1 MAANATSDL
10 HAPGTQL
17 SVSDIIV
24 ITVYFALNVAVG
36 IWSSCRAS
44 RNTVNGYFLAGRDM
58 TWWPIGASLFASS
71 EGSGL
76 FIGLAGSGAAGGVAV
91 AGFEWHATY
100 VLLALAWVFVP
111 IYISSEIVTLP
122 EYIQKRYGGQRIRVY
137 LSVLS
142 LLMSVFTKISLDLYA
157 GALFVHICLG
167 WNFYLSTVLTLAITA
182 LYTIAGMAPTAGK
195 SSQETRKGDRRPLPP
210 TGPREQPGGWPQQE
224 PWKSLLEPFLPGPRA
239 PPATLLPPAGGLAAV
254 IYTDAL
260 QTLIMVVGAIIL
272 TVKAFD
278 QIGGYG
284 ELEAAYARAIPSR
297 TIANTTCHLPRA
309 DAMHMFRD
317 PHTGDLPWTGMT
329 FGLTIMATWYW
340 CTDQVIV
347 QRSLS
352 ARDLNHAKAGS
363 ILASYLKMLP
373 MGLIIMPGMI
383 SRALF
388 PDDVGCVVPSECLRA
403 CGAEVGCSNIAYPK
417 LVMELMPIG
426 LRGLM
431 IAVMLAALVSS
442 LTSIFNSSSTLFTM
456 DIWRR
461 LRPRSGERELL
472 LVGRL
477 VIVALIGVSV
487 AWIPVLQGSNSGQ
500 LFIYMQSVTSSL
512 APPLTAVFVLGIFWP
527 RANEQGA
534 FWGLIAG
541 LVVGAARLVLEFLN
555 PAPPCGEPDTRP
567 AILGSMHYLH
577 FAVALFT
584 LSGAVVVVGS
594 LLTPPPQ
601 GGQIENLTWWTLARD
616 LPLVTKAGDGQTPQK
631 YAFWARV
638 CGFNAILLM
647 CVNIFFYAYFA

>member
-182 LYTIAGMAPTAGK
+182 LYTI
-195 SSQETRKGDRRPLPP
+195 
-210 TGPREQPGGWPQQE
+210 
-224 PWKSLLEPFLPGPRA
+224 
-239 PPATLLPPAGGLAAV
+239 AGGLAAV

-601 GGQIENLTWWTLARD
+601 GGQMENLTWWTLARD

>member
-1 MAANATSDL
+1 MAANSTSDL
-10 HAPGTQL
+10 HTPGTQL
-17 SVSDIIV
+17 SVADIIV

-76 FIGLAGSGAAGGVAV
+76 FIGLAGSGAAGGLAV
-91 AGFEWHATY
+91 AGFEWNATY

-122 EYIQKRYGGQRIRVY
+122 EYIQKRYGGQRIRMY

-142 LLMSVFTKISLDLYA
+142 LLLSVFTKISLDLYA

-167 WNFYLSTVLTLAITA
+167 WNFYLSTILTLGITA
-182 LYTIAGMAPTAGK
+182 LYTIA
-195 SSQETRKGDRRPLPP
+195 
-210 TGPREQPGGWPQQE
+210 
-224 PWKSLLEPFLPGPRA
+224 
-239 PPATLLPPAGGLAAV
+239 
-254 IYTDAL
+254 
-260 QTLIMVVGAIIL
+260 
-272 TVKAFD
+272 AFD

-284 ELEAAYARAIPSR
+284 QLEAAYAQAIPSR
-297 TIANTTCHLPRA
+297 TIANTTCHLPRT

-417 LVMELMPIG
+417 LVVELMPIG

-431 IAVMLAALVSS
+431 IAVMLAALMSS

-487 AWIPVLQGSNSGQ
+487 AWIPVLQDSNSGQ

-512 APPLTAVFVLGIFWP
+512 APPVTAVFVLGVFWR

-541 LVVGAARLVLEFLN
+541 LVVGATRLVLEFLN

-567 AILGSMHYLH
+567 AVLGSIHYLH
-577 FAVALFT
+577 FAVALFA
-584 LSGAVVVVGS
+584 LSGAVVVAGS

-601 GGQIENLTWWTLARD
+601 SVQIENLTWWTLAQD
-616 LPLVTKAGDGQTPQK
+616 LPLGTKAGDGQTPQK
-631 YAFWARV
+631 HAFWARV

>member
-1 MAANATSDL
+1 MMADNSTSDL
-10 HAPGTQL
+10 HAPGPQL
-17 SVSDIIV
+17 SVTDIVV
-24 ITVYFALNVAVG
+24 IAVYFALNVAVG
-36 IWSSCRAS
+36 IWSSCRARRS
-44 RNTVNGYFLAGRDM
+44 TVDGYFLAGRDM

-76 FIGLAGSGAAGGVAV
+76 FVGLAGSGAAGGLAV
-91 AGFEWHATY
+91 AGFEWNATY
-100 VLLALAWVFVP
+100 VLLALAWIFVP

-122 EYIQKRYGGQRIRVY
+122 EYIQKRFGGQRIRMY

-142 LLMSVFTKISLDLYA
+142 LLLSVFTKISIDLYA

-167 WNFYLSTVLTLAITA
+167 WNFYLSTILTLIITA
-182 LYTIAGMAPTAGK
+182 LYTIAG
-195 SSQETRKGDRRPLPP
+195 
-210 TGPREQPGGWPQQE
+210 
-224 PWKSLLEPFLPGPRA
+224 
-239 PPATLLPPAGGLAAV
+239 GLATV

-260 QTLIMVVGAIIL
+260 QTIIMVVGAVIL
-272 TVKAFD
+272 AIKAFD

-284 ELEAAYARAIPSR
+284 QLEAAYAQAIPSK
-297 TIANTTCHLPRA
+297 TIANTTCHLPRT

-317 PHTGDLPWTGMT
+317 PYTGDLPWTGMT

-352 ARDLNHAKAGS
+352 ARNLNHAKAGS

-373 MGLIIMPGMI
+373 MGLMIMPGMI

-403 CGAEVGCSNIAYPK
+403 CGVEIGCSNIAYPK

-431 IAVMLAALVSS
+431 IAVMMAALMSS

-456 DIWRR
+456 DIWKR
-461 LRPRSGERELL
+461 LRPWASERELL
-472 LVGRL
+472 MVGRL
-477 VIVALIGVSV
+477 VIVVLIGVSV
-487 AWIPVLQGSNSGQ
+487 AWIPILQGSNSGQ

-512 APPLTAVFVLGIFWP
+512 APPVTAVFILGIFWP

-534 FWGLIAG
+534 FWGLMAG
-541 LVVGAARLVLEFLN
+541 LVLGALRLVLEFLN
-555 PAPPCGEPDTRP
+555 PVPPCGDPDTRP
-567 AILGSMHYLH
+567 AILSSIHYLH
-577 FAVALFT
+577 FAIALFVLT
-584 LSGAVVVVGS
+584 SAVVAAGS
-594 LLTPPPQ
+594 LLTSPPQ
-601 GGQIENLTWWTLARD
+601 TVQIENLTWWTLARD
-616 LPLVTKAGDGQTPQK
+616 LSLAAKAGDSQPHQK
-631 YAFWARV
+631 RTFWARV

>member
-1 MAANATSDL
+1 
-10 HAPGTQL
+10 
-17 SVSDIIV
+17 
-24 ITVYFALNVAVG
+24 
-36 IWSSCRAS
+36 
-44 RNTVNGYFLAGRDM
+44 M

-182 LYTIAGMAPTAGK
+182 LYTIA
-195 SSQETRKGDRRPLPP
+195 
-210 TGPREQPGGWPQQE
+210 
-224 PWKSLLEPFLPGPRA
+224 
-239 PPATLLPPAGGLAAV
+239 
-254 IYTDAL
+254 
-260 QTLIMVVGAIIL
+260 
-272 TVKAFD
+272 AFD

-388 PDDVGCVVPSECLRA
+388 PGAHIYGERHQVSLSRADDVGCVVPSECLRA

-472 LVGRL
+472 LVGRTGISSTPLSPQSRLSSPAPPRLTSACLPPTRRL

-601 GGQIENLTWWTLARD
+601 GGQMENLTWWTLARD

>member
-1 MAANATSDL
+1 M
-10 HAPGTQL
+10 
-17 SVSDIIV
+17 
-24 ITVYFALNVAVG
+24 
-36 IWSSCRAS
+36 
-44 RNTVNGYFLAGRDM
+44 
-58 TWWPIGASLFASS
+58 
-71 EGSGL
+71 
-76 FIGLAGSGAAGGVAV
+76 
-91 AGFEWHATY
+91 AGFEWNATY

-122 EYIQKRYGGQRIRVY
+122 EYIQKRFGGQRIRMY

-142 LLMSVFTKISLDLYA
+142 LLLSVFTKISIDLYA

-167 WNFYLSTVLTLAITA
+167 WNFYLSTILTLAITA
-182 LYTIAGMAPTAGK
+182 VYTIAG
-195 SSQETRKGDRRPLPP
+195 
-210 TGPREQPGGWPQQE
+210 
-224 PWKSLLEPFLPGPRA
+224 
-239 PPATLLPPAGGLAAV
+239 GLATV

-260 QTLIMVVGAIIL
+260 QTVIMVVGAVIL
-272 TVKAFD
+272 AIKAFN
-278 QIGGYG
+278 QIGGY
-284 ELEAAYARAIPSR
+284 EQLEAAYAQAIPSR
-297 TIANTTCHLPRA
+297 TIPNTTCHLPRA

-317 PHTGDLPWTGMT
+317 ASTGDLPWTGMT
-329 FGLTIMATWYW
+329 LGLTIMATWYW

-352 ARDLNHAKAGS
+352 ARNLNHAKAGS

-373 MGLIIMPGMI
+373 MGLMIMPGMI

-388 PDDVGCVVPSECLRA
+388 PDEVGCVVPSECLRA
-403 CGAEVGCSNIAYPK
+403 CGAEIGCSNIAYPK

-431 IAVMLAALVSS
+431 IAVMMAALMSS

-461 LRPRSGERELL
+461 LRPCAGERELL

-477 VIVALIGVSV
+477 VIVVLIGVSV

-512 APPLTAVFVLGIFWP
+512 APPVTAVFVLGIFWR

-534 FWGLIAG
+534 FWGLMAG
-541 LVVGAARLVLEFLN
+541 LLVGALRLVLEFLY
-555 PAPPCGEPDTRP
+555 PEPPCGQADERP
-567 AILGSMHYLH
+567 ALLRSVHYLH
-577 FAVALFT
+577 FAIALFLLT
-584 LSGAVVVVGS
+584 CAVVAAGS
-594 LLTPPPQ
+594 LLSPPPQ
-601 GGQIENLTWWTLARD
+601 QRQVENLTWWTLALD
-616 LPLVTKAGDGQTPQK
+616 QSLGTKAGDGQTPQK
-631 YAFWARV
+631 HAFWTRV
-638 CGFNAILLM
+638 CNFNAIFLM

>member
-1 MAANATSDL
+1 
-10 HAPGTQL
+10 
-17 SVSDIIV
+17 
-24 ITVYFALNVAVG
+24 
-36 IWSSCRAS
+36 
-44 RNTVNGYFLAGRDM
+44 M

-76 FIGLAGSGAAGGVAV
+76 FIGLAGSGAAGGLAV
-91 AGFEWHATY
+91 AGFEWNATY

-111 IYISSEIVTLP
+111 IYISSEIVTMP
-122 EYIQKRYGGQRIRVY
+122 EYMQKRYGGQRIRTY

-142 LLMSVFTKISLDLYA
+142 LLLSVFTKISIDLYA

-167 WNFYLSTVLTLAITA
+167 WNFYLSTTIMLIVTA
-182 LYTIAGMAPTAGK
+182 LYTI
-195 SSQETRKGDRRPLPP
+195 
-210 TGPREQPGGWPQQE
+210 
-224 PWKSLLEPFLPGPRA
+224 
-239 PPATLLPPAGGLAAV
+239 AGGLAAV

-260 QTLIMVVGAIIL
+260 QTLIMVIGAVIL

-278 QIGGYG
+278 QIGGYDQ
-284 ELEAAYARAIPSR
+284 LEAAYAQAIPAK
-297 TIANTTCHLPRA
+297 TIPNTTCHLPRL

-317 PHTGDLPWTGMT
+317 PATADLPWTGMT

-352 ARDLNHAKAGS
+352 SRDLNHAKAGS

-383 SRALF
+383 SRAL
-388 PDDVGCVVPSECLRA
+388 
-403 CGAEVGCSNIAYPK
+403 YP
-417 LVMELMPIG
+417 G

-431 IAVMLAALVSS
+431 IAAMTAALMSS

-461 LRPRSGERELL
+461 LRPSAGERELL

-477 VIVALIGVSV
+477 VIVVLIGVSV
-487 AWIPVLQGSNSGQ
+487 AWIPILQGSNSGQ

-512 APPLTAVFVLGIFWP
+512 APPVTAVFVLGIFWP

-534 FWGLIAG
+534 FWGLMVG
-541 LVVGAARLVLEFLN
+541 LAVGTARLVLEFLH
-555 PAPPCGEPDTRP
+555 PAPPCGASPPQP
-567 AILGSMHYLH
+567 AVLSSFHYLH
-577 FAVALFT
+577 FAISLFALSST
-584 LSGAVVVVGS
+584 VVVVGS
-594 LLTPPPQ
+594 LLTPAPQ
-601 GGQIENLTWWTLARD
+601 AAQIENLTWWTLPPV
-616 LPLVTKAGDGQTPQK
+616 LPSEAKAGDGQTPQK
-631 YAFWARV
+631 YAFWARI
-638 CGFNAILLM
+638 CAFNAIFLM

>member
-1 MAANATSDL
+1 MAANSTSDL

-17 SVSDIIV
+17 SVADIIV
-24 ITVYFALNVAVG
+24 ITMYFALNVAVG

-76 FIGLAGSGAAGGVAV
+76 FIGLAGSGAAGGLAV
-91 AGFEWHATY
+91 AGFEWNATY

-122 EYIQKRYGGQRIRVY
+122 EYIQKRYGGQRIRMY

-142 LLMSVFTKISLDLYA
+142 LLLSVFTKISLDLYA

-167 WNFYLSTVLTLAITA
+167 WNFYLSTILTLGITA
-182 LYTIAGMAPTAGK
+182 LYTIA
-195 SSQETRKGDRRPLPP
+195 
-210 TGPREQPGGWPQQE
+210 
-224 PWKSLLEPFLPGPRA
+224 
-239 PPATLLPPAGGLAAV
+239 
-254 IYTDAL
+254 
-260 QTLIMVVGAIIL
+260 
-272 TVKAFD
+272 AFD

-284 ELEAAYARAIPSR
+284 QLEAAYARAIPSR

-431 IAVMLAALVSS
+431 IAVMLAALMSS

-456 DIWRR
+456 DMWRR

-512 APPLTAVFVLGIFWP
+512 APPVTAVFVLGIFWR

-541 LVVGAARLVLEFLN
+541 LVVGATRLVLEFLN

-567 AILGSMHYLH
+567 AILGSIHYLH
-577 FAVALFT
+577 FAVALFV
-584 LSGAVVVVGS
+584 LSGAVVVAGS
-594 LLTPPPQ
+594 LLTAPPQ
-601 GGQIENLTWWTLARD
+601 GVQIENLTWWTLAQD
-616 LPLVTKAGDGQTPQK
+616 PPLGTKAGDGQTPQK
-631 YAFWARV
+631 HAFWARV

-647 CVNIFFYAYFA
+647 CVNIFLYAYFA

>member
-1 MAANATSDL
+1 MATNSTSDL
-10 HAPGTQL
+10 HTPGTQL
-17 SVSDIIV
+17 SMADIIV

-76 FIGLAGSGAAGGVAV
+76 FIGLAGSGAAGGLAV
-91 AGFEWHATY
+91 AGFEWNATY

-122 EYIQKRYGGQRIRVY
+122 EYIQKRYGGQRIRMY

-142 LLMSVFTKISLDLYA
+142 LLLSVFTKISLDLYA

-167 WNFYLSTVLTLAITA
+167 WNFYLSTILTLGITA
-182 LYTIAGMAPTAGK
+182 LYTI
-195 SSQETRKGDRRPLPP
+195 
-210 TGPREQPGGWPQQE
+210 
-224 PWKSLLEPFLPGPRA
+224 
-239 PPATLLPPAGGLAAV
+239 AGGLAAV

-260 QTLIMVVGAIIL
+260 QTLIMVVGAVIL
-272 TVKAFD
+272 TIKAFD

-284 ELEAAYARAIPSR
+284 QLEAAYARAIPSR

-388 PDDVGCVVPSECLRA
+388 PGAHVYGERHQVSVSRTDDVGCVVPSECLRA

-431 IAVMLAALVSS
+431 IAVMLAALMSS

-472 LVGRL
+472 LVGRM
-477 VIVALIGVSV
+477 VIMALIGVSV
-487 AWIPVLQGSNSGQ
+487 AWIPVLQDSNSGQ

-512 APPLTAVFVLGIFWP
+512 APPVTAVFVLGVFWR

-541 LVVGAARLVLEFLN
+541 LVVGATRLVLEFLN

-567 AILGSMHYLH
+567 AVLGSIHYLH
-577 FAVALFT
+577 FAVSLFA
-584 LSGAVVVVGS
+584 LSGAVVVAGS

-601 GGQIENLTWWTLARD
+601 GVQIENLTWWTLAQD
-616 LPLVTKAGDGQTPQK
+616 LPLGTKAGDRQTPQK
-631 YAFWARV
+631 HAFWARV

>member
-1 MAANATSDL
+1 MTADNSTGDP
-10 HAPGTQL
+10 HAPRPQL
-17 SVSDIIV
+17 SVTDIIV

-44 RNTVNGYFLAGRDM
+44 RNTVRGYFLAGRDM

-76 FIGLAGSGAAGGVAV
+76 FIGLAGSGAAGGLAV
-91 AGFEWHATY
+91 AGFEWNATY

-111 IYISSEIVTLP
+111 IYISSEIVTMP
-122 EYIQKRYGGQRIRVY
+122 EYIQKRYGGQRIRTY

-142 LLMSVFTKISLDLYA
+142 LLLSVFTKISIDLYA

-167 WNFYLSTVLTLAITA
+167 WNFYLSTILMLVITA
-182 LYTIAGMAPTAGK
+182 LYTIA
-195 SSQETRKGDRRPLPP
+195 
-210 TGPREQPGGWPQQE
+210 
-224 PWKSLLEPFLPGPRA
+224 
-239 PPATLLPPAGGLAAV
+239 
-254 IYTDAL
+254 
-260 QTLIMVVGAIIL
+260 
-272 TVKAFD
+272 AFD
-278 QIGGYG
+278 HIGGY
-284 ELEAAYARAIPSR
+284 EQLAVAYAQAIPSR
-297 TIANTTCHLPRA
+297 IIANTTCHVPRA

-317 PHTGDLPWTGMT
+317 PYTGDLPWTGMT

-403 CGAEVGCSNIAYPK
+403 CGAEIGCSNIAYPK

-431 IAVMLAALVSS
+431 IAVMMAALMSS

-461 LRPRSGERELL
+461 LRPRAGERELL

-477 VIVALIGVSV
+477 VIVVLIGVSV

-512 APPLTAVFVLGIFWP
+512 APPVTAVFVLGIFWR

-534 FWGLIAG
+534 FWGLMVG
-541 LVVGAARLVLEFLN
+541 LALGATRLVLEFLH
-555 PAPPCGEPDTRP
+555 PAPPCGDPDTRP
-567 AILGSMHYLH
+567 AILGSIHYLH
-577 FAVALFT
+577 FAVALFV
-584 LSGAVVVVGS
+584 LSGAVVVAGS
-594 LLTPPPQ
+594 LMTPPPQ
-601 GGQIENLTWWTLARD
+601 GIQIENLTWWTLAQD
-616 LPLVTKAGDGQTPQK
+616 VLVGAKAGDSQTPQK
-631 YAFWARV
+631 HAFWARV

>member
-1 MAANATSDL
+1 MAAVSMKWDHVQNSHAWFLAFDRSWVPLWSQSLRLGPGSCGRTAMAANTTSDL
-10 HAPGTQL
+10 HAPGMQL
-17 SVSDIIV
+17 SVADIIV

-44 RNTVNGYFLAGRDM
+44 RNTVSGYFLAGRDM

-91 AGFEWHATY
+91 AGFEWNATY

-167 WNFYLSTVLTLAITA
+167 WNFYFSTILTLAITA
-182 LYTIAGMAPTAGK
+182 LYTI
-195 SSQETRKGDRRPLPP
+195 
-210 TGPREQPGGWPQQE
+210 
-224 PWKSLLEPFLPGPRA
+224 
-239 PPATLLPPAGGLAAV
+239 AGGLAAV

-417 LVMELMPIG
+417 LVMELMPTG

-487 AWIPVLQGSNSGQ
+487 AWIPILQGSNSGQ

-512 APPLTAVFVLGIFWP
+512 APPLTAVFVLGIFWR

-541 LVVGAARLVLEFLN
+541 LVVGATRLVLEFLN

>member
-1 MAANATSDL
+1 MATHNSTGDPHAAQPQLDATDI
-10 HAPGTQL
+10 
-17 SVSDIIV
+17 SVIAL
-24 ITVYFALNVAVG
+24 YFALNMAVG

-44 RNTVNGYFLAGRDM
+44 RNTVRGYFLAGRDM

-76 FIGLAGSGAAGGVAV
+76 FIGLAGSGAAGGLAV
-91 AGFEWHATY
+91 AGFEWNATY

-111 IYISSEIVTLP
+111 IYISSEIVTMP
-122 EYIQKRYGGQRIRVY
+122 EYMQKRYGGQRIRMY

-142 LLMSVFTKISLDLYA
+142 LLLSVFTKISIDLYA

-167 WNFYLSTVLTLAITA
+167 WNFYLSTTIMLIVTA
-182 LYTIAGMAPTAGK
+182 LYTI
-195 SSQETRKGDRRPLPP
+195 
-210 TGPREQPGGWPQQE
+210 
-224 PWKSLLEPFLPGPRA
+224 
-239 PPATLLPPAGGLAAV
+239 AGGLAAV

-260 QTLIMVVGAIIL
+260 QTFIMVIGAIIL
-272 TVKAFD
+272 TVKAFN
-278 QIGGYG
+278 QIGGYDQ
-284 ELEAAYARAIPSR
+284 LEAAYAQAIPAK
-297 TIANTTCHLPRA
+297 TIPNTTCHLPRL

-317 PHTGDLPWTGMT
+317 PATADLPWTGMT

-373 MGLIIMPGMI
+373 MGLMIMPGMI
-383 SRALF
+383 SRALY

-403 CGAEVGCSNIAYPK
+403 CGTEIGCSNIAYPK
-417 LVMELMPIG
+417 LVIELMPTG

-431 IAVMLAALVSS
+431 IAAMTAALMSS

-461 LRPRSGERELL
+461 LRPSAGERELL

-477 VIVALIGVSV
+477 VIVVLIGVSV
-487 AWIPVLQGSNSGQ
+487 AWIPILQGSNSGQ

-512 APPLTAVFVLGIFWP
+512 APPVTAVFVLGIFWP

-534 FWGLIAG
+534 FWGLMVG
-541 LVVGAARLVLEFLN
+541 LAVGAARLVLEFLH
-555 PAPPCGEPDTRP
+555 PAPPCGAPSPQP
-567 AILGSMHYLH
+567 ALLSSFHYLH
-577 FAVALFT
+577 FAISLFAL
-584 LSGAVVVVGS
+584 SSAVVVVGS
-594 LLTPPPQ
+594 LLTPAPQ
-601 GGQIENLTWWTLARD
+601 AAQVTDKRPRSTLSGPASVASM
-616 LPLVTKAGDGQTPQK
+616 P
-631 YAFWARV
+631 FS
-638 CGFNAILLM
+638 
-647 CVNIFFYAYFA
+647 

>member
-1 MAANATSDL
+1 MAANSTSDL

-17 SVSDIIV
+17 SVADIIV
-24 ITVYFALNVAVG
+24 ITMYFALNVAVG

-76 FIGLAGSGAAGGVAV
+76 FIGLAGSGAAGGLAV
-91 AGFEWHATY
+91 AGFEWNATY

-122 EYIQKRYGGQRIRVY
+122 EYIQKRYGGQRIRMY

-142 LLMSVFTKISLDLYA
+142 LLLSVFTKISLDLYA

-167 WNFYLSTVLTLAITA
+167 WNFYLSTILTLGITA
-182 LYTIAGMAPTAGK
+182 LYTI
-195 SSQETRKGDRRPLPP
+195 
-210 TGPREQPGGWPQQE
+210 
-224 PWKSLLEPFLPGPRA
+224 
-239 PPATLLPPAGGLAAV
+239 AGGLAAV

-260 QTLIMVVGAIIL
+260 QTLIMVVGAVIL
-272 TVKAFD
+272 TIKAFD

-284 ELEAAYARAIPSR
+284 QLEAAYARAIPSR

-388 PDDVGCVVPSECLRA
+388 P
-403 CGAEVGCSNIAYPK
+403 
-417 LVMELMPIG
+417 G

-431 IAVMLAALVSS
+431 IAVMLAALMSS

-461 LRPRSGERELL
+461 LRPRSGEQELL

-512 APPLTAVFVLGIFWP
+512 APPVTAVFVLGIFWQ

-541 LVVGAARLVLEFLN
+541 LVVGATRLVLEFLN

-567 AILGSMHYLH
+567 AILGSIHYLH
-577 FAVALFT
+577 FAVALFV
-584 LSGAVVVVGS
+584 LSGAVVVAGS

-601 GGQIENLTWWTLARD
+601 GVQIENLTWWTLAQD
-616 LPLVTKAGDGQTPQK
+616 LPLGTKAGDGQTPQK
-631 YAFWARV
+631 HAFWARV

-647 CVNIFFYAYFA
+647 CVNIFLYAYFA

>member
-17 SVSDIIV
+17 SVADIIV

-91 AGFEWHATY
+91 AGFEWNATY

-182 LYTIAGMAPTAGK
+182 LYTI
-195 SSQETRKGDRRPLPP
+195 
-210 TGPREQPGGWPQQE
+210 
-224 PWKSLLEPFLPGPRA
+224 
-239 PPATLLPPAGGLAAV
+239 AGGLAAV

-373 MGLIIMPGMI
+373 MVLIIMPGMI

-431 IAVMLAALVSS
+431 IAVMLAALMSS

-512 APPLTAVFVLGIFWP
+512 APPLTAVFVLGIFWR

-541 LVVGAARLVLEFLN
+541 LVVGATRLVLEFLN

-616 LPLVTKAGDGQTPQK
+616 LPLVTKAGDGQMPQK

>member
-1 MAANATSDL
+1 MTADNSTGDP
-10 HAPGTQL
+10 HAPRPQL
-17 SVSDIIV
+17 SITDIIV

-44 RNTVNGYFLAGRDM
+44 RNTVRGYFLAGRDM

-76 FIGLAGSGAAGGVAV
+76 FIGLAGSGAAGGLAV
-91 AGFEWHATY
+91 AGFEWNATY

-111 IYISSEIVTLP
+111 IYISSEIVTMP
-122 EYIQKRYGGQRIRVY
+122 EYIQKRYGGQRIRTY

-142 LLMSVFTKISLDLYA
+142 LLLSVFTKISIDLYA

-167 WNFYLSTVLTLAITA
+167 WNFYLSTILMLIITA
-182 LYTIAGMAPTAGK
+182 LYTI
-195 SSQETRKGDRRPLPP
+195 
-210 TGPREQPGGWPQQE
+210 
-224 PWKSLLEPFLPGPRA
+224 
-239 PPATLLPPAGGLAAV
+239 AGGLAAV

-278 QIGGYG
+278 HIGGY
-284 ELEAAYARAIPSR
+284 EQLAVAYAQAIPSR
-297 TIANTTCHLPRA
+297 IIANTTCHVPRA

-317 PHTGDLPWTGMT
+317 PYTGDLPWTGMT

-403 CGAEVGCSNIAYPK
+403 CGAEIGCSNIAYPK

-431 IAVMLAALVSS
+431 IAVMMAALMSS

-461 LRPRSGERELL
+461 LRPRAGERELL

-477 VIVALIGVSV
+477 VIVVLIGVSV

-512 APPLTAVFVLGIFWP
+512 APPVTAVFVLGIFWR

-534 FWGLIAG
+534 FWGLMVG
-541 LVVGAARLVLEFLN
+541 LALGATRLVLEFLH
-555 PAPPCGEPDTRP
+555 PAPPCGDPDTRP
-567 AILGSMHYLH
+567 AILGSIHYLH
-577 FAVALFT
+577 FAVALFV
-584 LSGAVVVVGS
+584 LSGAVVVAGS
-594 LLTPPPQ
+594 LMTPPPQ
-601 GGQIENLTWWTLARD
+601 GIQIENLTWWTLAQD
-616 LPLVTKAGDGQTPQK
+616 VLVGAKAGDSQTPQK
-631 YAFWARV
+631 HAFWARV

>member
-1 MAANATSDL
+1 MAANSTSDL

-17 SVSDIIV
+17 SVADIIV

-76 FIGLAGSGAAGGVAV
+76 FIGLAGSGAAGGLAV
-91 AGFEWHATY
+91 AGFEWNATY

-122 EYIQKRYGGQRIRVY
+122 EYIQKRYGGQRIRMY

-142 LLMSVFTKISLDLYA
+142 LLLSVFTKISLDLYA

-167 WNFYLSTVLTLAITA
+167 WNFYLSTILTLGITA
-182 LYTIAGMAPTAGK
+182 LYTI
-195 SSQETRKGDRRPLPP
+195 
-210 TGPREQPGGWPQQE
+210 
-224 PWKSLLEPFLPGPRA
+224 
-239 PPATLLPPAGGLAAV
+239 AGGLAAV

-260 QTLIMVVGAIIL
+260 QTLIMVVGAVIL
-272 TVKAFD
+272 TIKAFD

-284 ELEAAYARAIPSR
+284 QLEAAYARAIPSR

-388 PDDVGCVVPSECLRA
+388 P
-403 CGAEVGCSNIAYPK
+403 
-417 LVMELMPIG
+417 G

-431 IAVMLAALVSS
+431 IAVMLAALMSS

-461 LRPRSGERELL
+461 LRPRSSERELL

-512 APPLTAVFVLGIFWP
+512 APPVTAVFVLGIFWR

-541 LVVGAARLVLEFLN
+541 LVVGATRLVLEFLN

-567 AILGSMHYLH
+567 AILGSIHYLH
-577 FAVALFT
+577 FAVALFV
-584 LSGAVVVVGS
+584 LSGAVVVAGS

-601 GGQIENLTWWTLARD
+601 GVQIENLTWWTLARD
-616 LPLVTKAGDGQTPQK
+616 LPLGTKAGDGQMPQK
-631 YAFWARV
+631 HAFWARV

-647 CVNIFFYAYFA
+647 CVNIFLYAYFA

>member
-1 MAANATSDL
+1 MAANSTSDL

-17 SVSDIIV
+17 SVADIIV
-24 ITVYFALNVAVG
+24 ITMYFALNVAVG

-76 FIGLAGSGAAGGVAV
+76 FIGLAGSGAAGGLAV
-91 AGFEWHATY
+91 AGFEWNATY

-122 EYIQKRYGGQRIRVY
+122 EYIQKRYGGQRIRMY

-142 LLMSVFTKISLDLYA
+142 LLLSVFTKISLDLYA

-167 WNFYLSTVLTLAITA
+167 WNFYLSTILTLGITA
-182 LYTIAGMAPTAGK
+182 LYTI
-195 SSQETRKGDRRPLPP
+195 
-210 TGPREQPGGWPQQE
+210 
-224 PWKSLLEPFLPGPRA
+224 
-239 PPATLLPPAGGLAAV
+239 AGGLAAV

-260 QTLIMVVGAIIL
+260 QTLIMVVGAVIL
-272 TVKAFD
+272 TIKAFD

-284 ELEAAYARAIPSR
+284 QLEAAYARAIPSR

-388 PDDVGCVVPSECLRA
+388 P
-403 CGAEVGCSNIAYPK
+403 
-417 LVMELMPIG
+417 G

-431 IAVMLAALVSS
+431 IAVMLAALMSS

-456 DIWRR
+456 DMWRR

-512 APPLTAVFVLGIFWP
+512 APPVTAVFVLGIFWR

-541 LVVGAARLVLEFLN
+541 LVVGATRLVLEFLN

-567 AILGSMHYLH
+567 AILGSIHYLH
-577 FAVALFT
+577 FAVALFV
-584 LSGAVVVVGS
+584 LSGAVVVAGS
-594 LLTPPPQ
+594 LLTAPPQ
-601 GGQIENLTWWTLARD
+601 GVQIENLTWWTLAQD
-616 LPLVTKAGDGQTPQK
+616 PPLGTKAGDGQTPQK
-631 YAFWARV
+631 HAFWARV

-647 CVNIFFYAYFA
+647 CVNIFLYAYFA

>member
-1 MAANATSDL
+1 MATNSTSDL
-10 HAPGTQL
+10 HTPGTQL
-17 SVSDIIV
+17 SVADIIV

-76 FIGLAGSGAAGGVAV
+76 FIGLAGSGAAGGLAV
-91 AGFEWHATY
+91 AGFEWNATY

-122 EYIQKRYGGQRIRVY
+122 EYIQKRYGGQRIRMY

-142 LLMSVFTKISLDLYA
+142 LLLSVFTKISLDLYA

-167 WNFYLSTVLTLAITA
+167 WNFYLSTILTLGITA
-182 LYTIAGMAPTAGK
+182 LYTI
-195 SSQETRKGDRRPLPP
+195 
-210 TGPREQPGGWPQQE
+210 
-224 PWKSLLEPFLPGPRA
+224 
-239 PPATLLPPAGGLAAV
+239 AGGLAAV

-260 QTLIMVVGAIIL
+260 QTLIMVVGAVIL
-272 TVKAFD
+272 TIKAFD

-284 ELEAAYARAIPSR
+284 QLEAAYARAIPSR

-388 PDDVGCVVPSECLRA
+388 P
-403 CGAEVGCSNIAYPK
+403 
-417 LVMELMPIG
+417 G

-431 IAVMLAALVSS
+431 IAVMLAALMSS

-477 VIVALIGVSV
+477 VIMALIGVSV
-487 AWIPVLQGSNSGQ
+487 AWIPVLQDSNSGQ

-512 APPLTAVFVLGIFWP
+512 APPVTAVFVLGVFWR

-541 LVVGAARLVLEFLN
+541 LVVGATRLVLEFLN

-567 AILGSMHYLH
+567 AVLGSIHYLH
-577 FAVALFT
+577 FAVSLFA
-584 LSGAVVVVGS
+584 LSGAVVVAGS

-601 GGQIENLTWWTLARD
+601 GVQIENLTWWTLAQD
-616 LPLVTKAGDGQTPQK
+616 LPLGTKAGDRQTPQK
-631 YAFWARV
+631 HAFWARV

>member
-1 MAANATSDL
+1 
-10 HAPGTQL
+10 
-17 SVSDIIV
+17 
-24 ITVYFALNVAVG
+24 
-36 IWSSCRAS
+36 
-44 RNTVNGYFLAGRDM
+44 M

-388 PDDVGCVVPSECLRA
+388 PGAHIYGERHQVSLSRADDVGCVVPSECLRA

-601 GGQIENLTWWTLARD
+601 GGQMENLTWWTLARD

>member
-1 MAANATSDL
+1 
-10 HAPGTQL
+10 
-17 SVSDIIV
+17 
-24 ITVYFALNVAVG
+24 
-36 IWSSCRAS
+36 
-44 RNTVNGYFLAGRDM
+44 M

-76 FIGLAGSGAAGGVAV
+76 FIGLAGSGAAGGLAV
-91 AGFEWHATY
+91 AGFEWNATY

-167 WNFYLSTVLTLAITA
+167 WNFYLSTILTLVITA
-182 LYTIAGMAPTAGK
+182 LYTIA
-195 SSQETRKGDRRPLPP
+195 
-210 TGPREQPGGWPQQE
+210 
-224 PWKSLLEPFLPGPRA
+224 
-239 PPATLLPPAGGLAAV
+239 
-254 IYTDAL
+254 
-260 QTLIMVVGAIIL
+260 
-272 TVKAFD
+272 AFD

-284 ELEAAYARAIPSR
+284 QLEAAYARAVPSR
-297 TIANTTCHLPRA
+297 TIANTTCHLPRT

-352 ARDLNHAKAGS
+352 ARDLNHARAGS

-383 SRALF
+383 SRVLF
-388 PDDVGCVVPSECLRA
+388 PGARVCGERHRCLRA

-431 IAVMLAALVSS
+431 IAVMMAALMSS

-461 LRPRSGERELL
+461 LRPHAGERELL
-472 LVGRL
+472 LVGRAGKPAMSPATQTHLGLLLPKTPSFEL
-477 VIVALIGVSV
+477 VIVVLIGASV

-500 LFIYMQSVTSSL
+500 LFTYMQSVTSSL
-512 APPLTAVFVLGIFWP
+512 APPITAVFLLGVFWP

-534 FWGLIAG
+534 FWGLIVG
-541 LVVGAARLVLEFLN
+541 LVVGATRLVLEFLH
-555 PAPPCGEPDTRP
+555 PAPPCGEPDTQP
-567 AILGSMHYLH
+567 AILESIHYLH
-577 FAVALFT
+577 FAAVLFV
-584 LSGAVVVVGS
+584 LSGAIVVAGS
-594 LLTPPPQ
+594 LLTPAPQ
-601 GGQIENLTWWTLARD
+601 GVQIENLTWWTLAQD
-616 LPLVTKAGDGQTPQK
+616 LPLGAKAGDGQTPQK
-631 YAFWARV
+631 YTFWARV
-638 CGFNAILLM
+638 CGCNAILLM

>member
-1 MAANATSDL
+1 MAVDNTTGDPQ
-10 HAPGTQL
+10 APSSQL
-17 SVSDIIV
+17 SLADIII
-24 ITVYFALNVAVG
+24 ITVYFAANVAVG

-44 RNTVNGYFLAGRDM
+44 RNTVSGYFLAGRDM

-76 FIGLAGSGAAGGVAV
+76 FIGLAGSGAAGGLAV
-91 AGFEWHATY
+91 AGFEWNATY

-111 IYISSEIVTLP
+111 IYISSEIVTMP
-122 EYIQKRYGGQRIRVY
+122 EYIQKRYGGQRMRMY

-142 LLMSVFTKISLDLYA
+142 LLLSVFTKISIDLYA

-167 WNFYLSTVLTLAITA
+167 WNFYLSTILMLAITA
-182 LYTIAGMAPTAGK
+182 LYTI
-195 SSQETRKGDRRPLPP
+195 
-210 TGPREQPGGWPQQE
+210 
-224 PWKSLLEPFLPGPRA
+224 
-239 PPATLLPPAGGLAAV
+239 AGGLAAV

-260 QTLIMVVGAIIL
+260 QTLIMVVGAVIL

-278 QIGGYG
+278 QIGGY
-284 ELEAAYARAIPSR
+284 EQLAAAYAQAIPSK
-297 TIANTTCHLPRA
+297 TVANTTCHLPRA

-317 PHTGDLPWTGMT
+317 PSTADLPWTGMT

-388 PDDVGCVVPSECLRA
+388 P
-403 CGAEVGCSNIAYPK
+403 
-417 LVMELMPIG
+417 G

-431 IAVMLAALVSS
+431 IAVMMAALMSS

-461 LRPRSGERELL
+461 LRPRAGERELL

-487 AWIPVLQGSNSGQ
+487 AWIPVLQGANSGQ

-512 APPLTAVFVLGIFWP
+512 APPVTAVFVLGVFWR

-534 FWGLIAG
+534 FWGLMVG
-541 LVVGAARLVLEFLN
+541 LAVGATRLVLEFLH
-555 PAPPCGEPDTRP
+555 PALPCGAEDTRP
-567 AILGSMHYLH
+567 AVLGSIHYLH
-577 FAVALFT
+577 FAVALFA
-584 LSGAVVVVGS
+584 LSGAVVVAGS
-594 LLTPPPQ
+594 LLTPPPP
-601 GGQIENLTWWTLARD
+601 GAQIQNLTWWTLRRD
-616 LPLVTKAGDGQTPQK
+616 LPPGAKTGTHVTPQK
-631 YAFWARV
+631 QAFWARV
-638 CGFNAILLM
+638 CGLNAILLM

>member
-1 MAANATSDL
+1 MAVDNSTSDP
-10 HAPGTQL
+10 HTPSSQL
-17 SVSDIIV
+17 SLADIVV
-24 ITVYFALNVAVG
+24 IAVYFALNVAVG

-44 RNTVNGYFLAGRDM
+44 RNTVSGYFLAGRDM

-91 AGFEWHATY
+91 AGFEWNATY

-111 IYISSEIVTLP
+111 IYISSEIVTMP
-122 EYIQKRYGGQRIRVY
+122 EYIQKRYGGQRIRMY

-142 LLMSVFTKISLDLYA
+142 LLLSVFTKISIDLYA

-167 WNFYLSTVLTLAITA
+167 WNFYLSTILMLAITA
-182 LYTIAGMAPTAGK
+182 LYTI
-195 SSQETRKGDRRPLPP
+195 
-210 TGPREQPGGWPQQE
+210 
-224 PWKSLLEPFLPGPRA
+224 
-239 PPATLLPPAGGLAAV
+239 AGGLAAV

-260 QTLIMVVGAIIL
+260 QTLIMVVGAVIL

-278 QIGGYG
+278 QIGGY
-284 ELEAAYARAIPSR
+284 EQLAAAYARAIPSK
-297 TIANTTCHLPRA
+297 TVANTTCHLPRA

-317 PHTGDLPWTGMT
+317 PYTGDLPWTGMT

-373 MGLIIMPGMI
+373 MGLIVMPGMI

-388 PDDVGCVVPSECLRA
+388 PDDVGCVTPAECLRA
-403 CGAEVGCSNIAYPK
+403 CGAEIGCSNIAYPK

-431 IAVMLAALVSS
+431 VAVMMAALMSS

-456 DIWRR
+456 DVWRR
-461 LRPRSGERELL
+461 LRPRVSERELL

-477 VIVALIGVSV
+477 VIVVLIGVSV

-512 APPLTAVFVLGIFWP
+512 APPVTAVFVLGIFWR

-534 FWGLIAG
+534 FWGLMVG
-541 LVVGAARLVLEFLN
+541 LAVGATRLVLEFLY
-555 PAPPCGEPDTRP
+555 PALPCGAVDTRP
-567 AILGSMHYLH
+567 AILGSIHYLH
-577 FAVALFT
+577 FAVALFA
-584 LSGAVVVVGS
+584 LSGAVVVAGS
-594 LLTPPPQ
+594 LLTPPPPAA
-601 GGQIENLTWWTLARD
+601 QIHNLTWWTLAKD
-616 LPLVTKAGDGQTPQK
+616 LPPGTKTGDTQK
-631 YAFWARV
+631 HAFWARV
-638 CGFNAILLM
+638 CGINAILLM
-647 CVNIFFYAYFA
+647 CVNVFFYAYFA

>member
-1 MAANATSDL
+1 MADNSTSDL
-10 HAPGTQL
+10 HAPGPQL
-17 SVSDIIV
+17 SVTDIVV
-24 ITVYFALNVAVG
+24 IAVYFALNVAVG
-36 IWSSCRAS
+36 IWSSCQAGRS
-44 RNTVNGYFLAGRDM
+44 TVDGYFLAGRDM

-76 FIGLAGSGAAGGVAV
+76 FVGLAGSGAAGGLAV
-91 AGFEWHATY
+91 AGFEWNATY

-122 EYIQKRYGGQRIRVY
+122 EYIQKRFGGQRIRMY

-142 LLMSVFTKISLDLYA
+142 LLLSVFTKISIDLYA

-167 WNFYLSTVLTLAITA
+167 WNFYLSTILTLVITA
-182 LYTIAGMAPTAGK
+182 LYTIAG
-195 SSQETRKGDRRPLPP
+195 
-210 TGPREQPGGWPQQE
+210 
-224 PWKSLLEPFLPGPRA
+224 
-239 PPATLLPPAGGLAAV
+239 GLATV

-260 QTLIMVVGAIIL
+260 QTVIMVVGAIIL
-272 TVKAFD
+272 AVKAFN
-278 QIGGYG
+278 QIGGFG
-284 ELEAAYARAIPSR
+284 QLEAAYARAIPSR

-317 PHTGDLPWTGMT
+317 PYTGDLPWTGMT

-340 CTDQVIV
+340 CTDQASASVIV

-352 ARDLNHAKAGS
+352 ARNLNHAKAGS

-373 MGLIIMPGMI
+373 MGLMIMPGMI

-403 CGAEVGCSNIAYPK
+403 CGAEIGCSNIAYPK

-431 IAVMLAALVSS
+431 IAVMMAALMSS

-456 DIWRR
+456 DIWKR
-461 LRPRSGERELL
+461 LRPCASERELL

-477 VIVALIGVSV
+477 VIVVLIGVSV
-487 AWIPVLQGSNSGQ
+487 AWIPILQGSNSGQ

-512 APPLTAVFVLGIFWP
+512 APPVTAVFILGIFWP

-534 FWGLIAG
+534 FWGLMAG
-541 LVVGAARLVLEFLN
+541 LVLGGLRLVLEFLH
-555 PAPPCGEPDTRP
+555 PAPPCGDPDTRP
-567 AILGSMHYLH
+567 TILSSIHYLH
-577 FAVALFT
+577 FAIALFVLT
-584 LSGAVVVVGS
+584 TAVVAAGS
-594 LLTPPPQ
+594 LLTSPPQ
-601 GGQIENLTWWTLARD
+601 TVQIENLTWWTLARD
-616 LPLVTKAGDGQTPQK
+616 LSLVAKAGDSQPHQK
-631 YAFWARV
+631 RNFWARV

>member
-1 MAANATSDL
+1 MAVDNSTSGPHTL
-10 HAPGTQL
+10 GPQL
-17 SVSDIIV
+17 FVADIIV
-24 ITVYFALNVAVG
+24 IVVYFALNVAVG
-36 IWSSCRAS
+36 IWASCRAS
-44 RNTVNGYFLAGRDM
+44 RNTVTGYFLASRDM

-76 FIGLAGSGAAGGVAV
+76 FIGLAGSGAAGGLAV
-91 AGFEWHATY
+91 AGFEWNATY

-111 IYISSEIVTLP
+111 IYISSEIVTMP
-122 EYIQKRYGGQRIRVY
+122 EYIEKRYGGQRIRMY

-142 LLMSVFTKISLDLYA
+142 LLMSVFTKISIDLYA

-167 WNFYLSTVLTLAITA
+167 WNFYLSTILVLIITA
-182 LYTIAGMAPTAGK
+182 LYTI
-195 SSQETRKGDRRPLPP
+195 
-210 TGPREQPGGWPQQE
+210 
-224 PWKSLLEPFLPGPRA
+224 
-239 PPATLLPPAGGLAAV
+239 AGGLAAV

-260 QTLIMVVGAIIL
+260 QTIIMVVGAVIL
-272 TVKAFD
+272 TIKAFN
-278 QIGGYG
+278 QIGGY
-284 ELEAAYARAIPSR
+284 EQLAAAYARAVPSK
-297 TIANTTCHLPRA
+297 TITNATCHLPRA

-317 PHTGDLPWTGMT
+317 PYTGDLPWTGMT

-352 ARDLNHAKAGS
+352 ARNLNHAKAGS
-363 ILASYLKMLP
+363 VLASYLKMLP

-388 PDDVGCVVPSECLRA
+388 PGTHVWDSGYLSHADDVGCVVPSECLRA
-403 CGAEVGCSNIAYPK
+403 CGAEIGCSNIAYPK

-431 IAVMLAALVSS
+431 IAVMMAALMSS

-456 DIWRR
+456 DIWRK
-461 LRPRSGERELL
+461 LRPCAGERELL

-477 VIVALIGVSV
+477 VIVVLIGVSV

-512 APPLTAVFVLGIFWP
+512 APPVTAVFILGIFWQ

-534 FWGLIAG
+534 FWGLMAG
-541 LVVGAARLVLEFLN
+541 LVVGALRLVLEFLN
-555 PAPPCGEPDTRP
+555 PALPCGNPDTRP
-567 AILGSMHYLH
+567 AILSSIHYLH
-577 FAVALFT
+577 FAVALFVF
-584 LSGAVVVVGS
+584 SGAVVVAGS

-601 GGQIENLTWWTLARD
+601 CAQIQSLTWWTLAQNM
-616 LPLVTKAGDGQTPQK
+616 PLGAQTGDIRAAQK
-631 YAFWARV
+631 HAFWARV